1 MRKPRLPIGV
11 ERILLEALD
20 AKAGLGITASE
31 LKVITGITGASF
43 KDGVVRLSRKAF
55 ILQWRVSAR
64 LNLLV
69 SAKFTHTA
77 HYLEQVKINP
87 LYAAFGH
94 ASDTIT
100 VQRSI
105 PFVLLTDDGTR
116 KKNRYREMDEKVA

>member
-11 ERILLEALD
+11 ERILLDALD
-20 AKAGLGITASE
+20 AKEGLGITNKE
-31 LKVITGITGASF
+31 LTALTAVSGASLN
-43 KDGVVRLSRKAF
+43 DTISRLSRKRL
-55 ILQWRVSAR
+55 IIQWRVSAR

-69 SAKFTHTA
+69 SAKFAHTA
-77 HYLEQVKINP
+77 HYLEEVKINP

-94 ASDTIT
+94 SSDTIT

-105 PFVLLTDDGTR
+105 PFVLLTDDGMR